1 MMIRYDDLKVVKKMF
16 YFLINERC
24 DEFLGSHYY
33 FDSEDLSENDE
44 DSKDEGSLT
53 EN

>member
-1 MMIRYDDLKVVKKMF
+1 MF

-24 DEFLGSHYY
+24 DEFLRSHYC
-33 FDSEDLSENDE
+33 FDSEDLNEDDEDLSEDDE
-44 DSKDEGSLT
+44 DSEDEDSQT